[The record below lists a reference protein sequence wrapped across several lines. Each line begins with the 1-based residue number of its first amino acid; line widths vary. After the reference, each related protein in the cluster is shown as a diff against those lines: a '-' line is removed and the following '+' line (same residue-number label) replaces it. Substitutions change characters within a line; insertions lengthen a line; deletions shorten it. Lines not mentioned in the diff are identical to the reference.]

1 MKRFE
6 AQTNDDIAGFVYSTT
21 NYDQF
26 SLSDLN
32 RSISKSHVKKL
43 VKELKY
49 NPEMPLPPI
58 EVAPDFSI
66 VDGQHRFTALKECH
80 LPVYYQVDN
89 WLSIND
95 TIEINANQVAMKAA
109 DYIKIQSKRGNKNY
123 IGLSNMIKKY
133 GRVGSIASI
142 AAIFYRPGIN
152 KKNNICATSGGSTS
166 QKIKSGKYHFDYD
179 NQFEKE
185 NFMIFLEN
193 LKDKK
198 KLRGRMPTISA
209 LAIADWYFNPKV
221 SRDRLFKVL
230 NAELLQQ
237 MNRSRDFS
245 KKVIA
250 AEYNYGLSTNRI
262 KFTYYED
269 SQGYHFEFIN

>member
-1 MKRFE
+1 
-6 AQTNDDIAGFVYSTT
+6 
-21 NYDQF
+21 
-26 SLSDLN
+26 
-32 RSISKSHVKKL
+32 
-43 VKELKY
+43 
-49 NPEMPLPPI
+49 
-58 EVAPDFSI
+58 
-66 VDGQHRFTALKECH
+66 
-80 LPVYYQVDN
+80 
-89 WLSIND
+89 
-95 TIEINANQVAMKAA
+95 
-109 DYIKIQSKRGNKNY
+109 
-123 IGLSNMIKKY
+123 
-133 GRVGSIASI
+133 
-142 AAIFYRPGIN
+142 
-152 KKNNICATSGGSTS
+152 
-166 QKIKSGKYHFDYD
+166 
-179 NQFEKE
+179 
-185 NFMIFLEN
+185 MIFLEN
-193 LKDKK
+193 LKDKR